1 MAPVPPHNLR
11 DRTGL
16 HSLSPA
22 TAMHVLGLGL
32 MLALVCSA
40 ATGQAQAAGES
51 RAFFVHPAEPPDIPR
66 WAETGRAL
74 RAEIYGQWGGTSRS
88 DRECRL
94 PSGHVL
100 PLCTRHMMPA
110 DPRRSD
116 ATLALDVGVVVIEP
130 IAAVDS
136 NRPYFAWLPIPQT
149 TNGPGLLLRLNR
161 LAVEGDTVRCTA
173 TACVR
178 PAFSV
183 HGADTV
189 LNLCEAVRVRSVIGP
204 PEACRPI
211 GAWGPRGSFAL
222 ALVGWGKPDVA
233 ARVNATAPS
242 AVFAAAPVREVEL
255 RVQYAT
261 DVQRARILGELER
274 ALSAAP
280 WTLTTELRPPTPPHS
295 RVLGLVAFRHS
306 PVLRA
311 KWEIVKVEMELDNPQ
326 PTAEGRVARLLI
338 SIDARNSRQNVADAS
353 GFVSA
358 SDADYALYES
368 ALIRAITEHL
378 APHCAR
384 GSDART
390 LDCTS

>member
-11 DRTGL
+11 DRSGL
-16 HSLSPA
+16 HSFCRDGMRLLGI
-22 TAMHVLGLGL
+22 VL
-32 MLALVCSA
+32 LALVCSPPE
-40 ATGQAQAAGES
+40 GLAQGARPS
-51 RAFFVHPAEPPDIPR
+51 RAFFVHPADPPEIPR

-74 RAEIYGQWGGTSRS
+74 RAEIYGRWGGTGRRE
-88 DRECRL
+88 RECRL

-100 PLCTRHMMPA
+100 PSCTRHMIPG

-130 IAAVDS
+130 IVAADS

-149 TNGPGLLLRLNR
+149 TNGPGVLLRLNQ
-161 LAVEGDTVRCTA
+161 LAVAGDTLRCTA

-189 LNLCEAVRVRSVIGP
+189 VNLCESVRVRSVIGP
-204 PEACRPI
+204 PETCRPI
-211 GAWGPRGSFAL
+211 GTWGPQGSFAL

-242 AVFAAAPVREVEL
+242 TLFAASPVREVEL
-255 RVQYAT
+255 RVQYST
-261 DVQRARILGELER
+261 DAQRARILGELER

-306 PVLRA
+306 PVLRS
-311 KWEIVKVEMELDNPQ
+311 KWEIVKVEMELDNPS
-326 PTAEGRVARLLI
+326 PSAEGRVARLLV

-384 GSDART
+384 GADART
-390 LDCTS
+390 LHCTS

>member
-1 MAPVPPHNLR
+1 
-11 DRTGL
+11 
-16 HSLSPA
+16 
-22 TAMHVLGLGL
+22 MHLLGFGL

-40 ATGQAQAAGES
+40 AQGQGQGGRAS
-51 RAFFVHPAEPPDIPR
+51 RAFFVHPTDPPDIAG
-66 WAETGRAL
+66 WAEAGRAL
-74 RAEIYGQWGGTSRS
+74 RAEIYDKWGGTSRV

-100 PLCTRHMMPA
+100 PSCTRHLTPA
-110 DPRRSD
+110 DPRRTD

-130 IAAVDS
+130 IVVADS
-136 NRPYFAWLPIPQT
+136 SRPYFAWLPIPQT
-149 TNGPGLLLRLNR
+149 TNGPAVLLRLNR
-161 LAVEGDTVRCTA
+161 LAIQGDTVRCTA

-189 LNLCEAVRVRSVIGP
+189 VNLCESVRVRSIIGP
-204 PEACRPI
+204 PESCRPV

-242 AVFAAAPVREVEL
+242 ALFAAAPVREVEL
-255 RVQYAT
+255 RVQYST
-261 DVQRARILGELER
+261 DAQRARILGELER
-274 ALSAAP
+274 ALSASP

-306 PVLRA
+306 PVLRT
-311 KWEIVKVEMELDNPQ
+311 KWEIVKIEMELDNPQ
-326 PTAEGRVARLLI
+326 PTAEGRVARLLV

-368 ALIRAITEHL
+368 ALIRAITDRL

-390 LDCTS
+390 LNCTS